1 MSYYDIIAFLD
12 DMKSNIESKIEML
25 QLQIHQGADDQVV
38 PNAGVEDA
46 QPQLTIQQAMD
57 QFIEIN
63 HIHTKQQLDDWC
75 LQSGYRGRTSV
86 YAYVKKNA
94 STHWDTLKDPRAGV
108 RGHYET
114 KLIGYKI
121 YKH

>member
-1 MSYYDIIAFLD
+1 MAYSDIIAFLD
-12 DMKSNIESKIEML
+12 DMKSNIESKIEIL
-25 QLQIHQGADDQVV
+25 QLQIQEADNQEADD
-38 PNAGVEDA
+38 
-46 QPQLTIQQAMD
+46 QLTIQQAMD

-63 HIHTKQQLDDWC
+63 HIKTKQQLDDWC

-86 YAYVKKNA
+86 YAYVKQNA
-94 STHWDTLKDPRAGV
+94 SAHWDTLKDPRAGV